1 KAFSTAFDQSKNV
14 TEKKSSDIARALT
27 NGLKGLDDQSLTMMR
42 GLNDNMAIILSGVT
56 ADMKPSDKVNKI
68 TKNLD
73 DAFKA
78 GKLSAQEYRS
88 SIQETLNF
96 ISKYSAD
103 SSNNL
108 KQGMSDAFNA
118 FKEGTNIGGLKDGAT
133 GMLNSLKATG
143 PQALETLKGLG
154 GKASE
159 IFKGVDFNSSIDAQ
173 KTKVLQNLNSL
184 GLEGTQAIDTLRT
197 IFSQASSALDTTN
210 LKQGLSNTFNSFKEG
225 FNSGGIKNAI
235 NSMLGTINQAGP
247 QMQQALGKMDG
258 KMGQVFANVDF
269 STPIETQASKVLENL
284 NNLGIEGPKA
294 LETVRSIFAQAS
306 SQIQGSAS
314 QTAQQAN
321 QEVANALTQGNP
333 TVQQAGQQLGTD
345 LTNGVVNG
353 VQA

>member
-1 KAFSTAFDQSKNV
+1 
-14 TEKKSSDIARALT
+14 
-27 NGLKGLDDQSLTMMR
+27 MMR

-73 DAFKA
+73 DAFKT

-118 FKEGTNIGGLKDGAT
+118 FKEGTNIGGLKDGVT

-247 QMQQALGKMDG
+247 QMQQALGKNGWKDG
-258 KMGQVFANVDF
+258 
-269 STPIETQASKVLENL
+269 AS
-284 NNLGIEGPKA
+284 IC
-294 LETVRSIFAQAS
+294 
-306 SQIQGSAS
+306 
-314 QTAQQAN
+314 
-321 QEVANALTQGNP
+321 
-333 TVQQAGQQLGTD
+333 
-345 LTNGVVNG
+345 
-353 VQA
+353 